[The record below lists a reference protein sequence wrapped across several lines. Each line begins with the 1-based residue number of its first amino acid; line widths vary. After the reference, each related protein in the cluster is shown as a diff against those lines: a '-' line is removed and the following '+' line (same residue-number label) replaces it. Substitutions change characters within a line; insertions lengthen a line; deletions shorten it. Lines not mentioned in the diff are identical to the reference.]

1 MFIPVVSTVLPGR
14 KPTEESP
21 DKTMLID
28 PILPGM
34 KIDDLNKSA
43 EKRYGN
49 DNHTEQNG
57 PSENHIEVNSKEPI
71 IAEATPSSS
80 NSHASS
86 DNDVKTDDE
95 DVSVKE
101 TIPEK
106 STETEKPA
114 SDAEK
119 PTAEKKTEKETEKP
133 ASTVEPVETKP
144 IEKPDEVVPEKMDS
158 DDSKADEAENKVD
171 ASAKI
176 DETKTE
182 TKEEESITSTLSE
195 EKKNDEEV
203 KETPSLDVPIVSDK
217 PSTPKRAAS
226 DDDDDDADSATNNHN
241 AKKIRLEL
249 EENGKAEPVT
259 ESLAEPIV
267 TEAEDLQKQK
277 EQNVEKDAIEAIKEK
292 ELLDVVDSALT
303 AEKDSIIADAKPS
316 EENIV
321 ASETPKVTEETP
333 VSSNDVVKVSSNDVV
348 KSDDE
353 PVTTSTIPA
362 DLDFTPDEA
371 LNELVSADI
380 LSVIPEQ
387 PAEEVKMSEEPSDTA
402 ETAEAA
408 VSASDEMTVENTEP
422 NALEAENAME
432 AAPIKTD
439 EEKMDVDES
448 NSVDAMDL

>member
-34 KIDDLNKSA
+34 KIDDLNKST

-49 DNHTEQNG
+49 DNHVEQNG
-57 PSENHIEVNSKEPI
+57 PSENHIEVNSKEPTI
-71 IAEATPSSS
+71 VEATPSSS

-86 DNDVKTDDE
+86 DNDVKTDEE
-95 DVSVKE
+95 DTIVKE

-114 SDAEK
+114 PDVK
-119 PTAEKKTEKETEKP
+119 QPTAEKETEKP
-133 ASTVEPVETKP
+133 ANTVEPVETKP
-144 IEKPDEVVPEKMDS
+144 IEKPDEVEPEKMDS
-158 DDSKADEAENKVD
+158 DDPKADKAENKID
-171 ASAKI
+171 ESAKI

-195 EKKNDEEV
+195 EKKVDEEI
-203 KETPSLDVPIVSDK
+203 KETPSSDAPIVSDK

-226 DDDDDDADSATNNHN
+226 DDDDDDADNAINNHN

-259 ESLAEPIV
+259 ESSAKPIV
-267 TEAEDLQKQK
+267 AEAEDSQKQK
-277 EQNVEKDAIEAIKEK
+277 EQNVEKDAIDAIKEK

-303 AEKDSIIADAKPS
+303 AENDSIIADAKPS
-316 EENIV
+316 DENVV
-321 ASETPKVTEETP
+321 ASETSKVTEEP
-333 VSSNDVVKVSSNDVV
+333 PVSSNDVV

-353 PVTTSTIPA
+353 PVTTSIPA

-387 PAEEVKMSEEPSDTA
+387 PAEEVKMSEEPADTA

-408 VSASDEMTVENTEP
+408 VAASDEMTVENTEP

>member
-1 MFIPVVSTVLPGR
+1 MVSTVLPGR

-49 DNHTEQNG
+49 DNHKEQNG

-106 STETEKPA
+106 STEIEKPA
-114 SDAEK
+114 PDAEK

-144 IEKPDEVVPEKMDS
+144 IEKPDEVKPEKMDS

-195 EKKNDEEV
+195 EKKIDEEV

-259 ESLAEPIV
+259 ESSAEPIV
-267 TEAEDLQKQK
+267 TEVEDLQKQK
-277 EQNVEKDAIEAIKEK
+277 EQNVEKDAIDAIEEK

-333 VSSNDVVKVSSNDVV
+333 VSSNDVV

-408 VSASDEMTVENTEP
+408 VTASDEMTVENTEP

-432 AAPIKTD
+432 SAPIKTD